1 MELKER
7 LSFYKRMRR
16 DYRIAL
22 FIPPS
27 IRTSTRFGFCNYL
40 NCKSIGLRLYDL
52 PELLAT
58 KPKQQYNRLY
68 WFKASKLRPRLI
80 CINAAIYLCEKEIAE
95 MSDE

>member
-22 FIPPS
+22 FIPPFK
-27 IRTSTRFGFCNYL
+27 RMSTRFGFCNYL
-40 NCKSIGLRLYDL
+40 NRRSIGLRLYDL

-58 KPKQQYNRLY
+58 KPKQQYNYSY
-68 WFKASKLRPRLI
+68 WFKPGKLRPRLI
-80 CINAAIYLCEKEIAE
+80 CINTAIYLCEKEIAE